1 MSSPLFRPHRTV
13 AASRWTRSAQWA
25 AMLGACLVSSS
36 CASQRPTVHT
46 SRAPRTAV
54 VQAPAPAARVTLD
67 DAPEAVVTTHR
78 AQSPQLAPPTEDIHV
93 QQRLKSSTVRTLE
106 SDQAYEQAVLHRVQQ
121 TGHETLNLPQP
132 IQTVEYQCEP
142 REYVDTPGCPQD
154 GMPCRSCPPSYAP
167 LVGALPA
174 TRIDPEPLYYG
185 DEYICDGGDEGYPVH
200 YHGIE
205 MQGVETEDTVVEF
218 HDNHGQR
225 RVQPSN
231 KVCIYAPRF
240 AAVSSAT
247 APIAGTQIAKVAGAH
262 DGQSV
267 GGFNAKMRID
277 ENRRVDQLEAM
288 RLRTRA
294 SGLDHEQTDNVFD
307 ATQSVAVHAKLIN
320 LFEARKFIT
329 DGLYVND
336 EQPVIADG
344 MAAAGVWSRDLY
356 PVISASDITGQQV
369 TTVTKVEAY
378 TAVEDPRGPGQ
389 LRVVKLAD
397 KSVAEIGD
405 TIEFTIRIDNLG
417 GLELTEVVLVDNLT
431 PRLEYID
438 GSATNTIDGELL
450 IEDNG
455 EGSQK
460 LTFRLAEPL
469 QGKTGGVLTFQCL
482 VR

>member
-1 MSSPLFRPHRTV
+1 MSSPLFRPQRRV
-13 AASRWTRSAQWA
+13 AASRWTRSARWTA
-25 AMLGACLVSSS
+25 LLGACLVTSS

-46 SRAPRTAV
+46 RRAPRTAV
-54 VQAPAPAARVTLD
+54 VQAPAARVTLD

-78 AQSPQLAPPTEDIHV
+78 AQSPPLGLPVRDMS
-93 QQRLKSSTVRTLE
+93 QRLRSSTVRTPE
-106 SDQAYEQAVLHRVQQ
+106 SDQAYEQAVLNSVQQ
-121 TGHETLNLPQP
+121 TGYNELNLPQP
-132 IQTVEYQCEP
+132 IKTVEYQCEP

-167 LVGALPA
+167 FTGALPA

-218 HDNHGQR
+218 HDNHGER

-231 KVCIYAPRF
+231 KICIYAPRF

-277 ENRRVDQLEAM
+277 ENRRVDQLEAL

-307 ATQSVAVHAKLIN
+307 ATQSVAIHAKLIN

-329 DGLYVND
+329 DGLYVTD
-336 EQPVIADG
+336 EQPIIADG

-369 TTVTKVEAY
+369 STVTKVEAY
-378 TAVEDPRGPGQ
+378 VGVEDPRGPGQ

-469 QGKTGGVLTFQCL
+469 KGKTGGVLTFQCL